1 MNPFIRKHAPLSFLI
16 SILMMTLSSCNSDDN
31 LQLAPMSSE
40 YTAQAKEVLSG
51 NVVLSTRAFIGDVD
65 LTRLE
70 TGCPTKFNFTW
81 QGDEVEIRLLDFH
94 VANMPFIVNFQSKAR
109 LYTLN
114 SWEQKEY
121 KGSGWVKIYGTDGL
135 SKTADRQ
142 GKPLDQKQG
151 ATIQGY
157 YNVLTHEINMDIN
170 YNMMNVH
177 SDCFLQKV
185 DKHRIDR
192 YDEEVKQ
199 YQADLVAYKK
209 QKGEL

>member
-1 MNPFIRKHAPLSFLI
+1 
-16 SILMMTLSSCNSDDN
+16 
-31 LQLAPMSSE
+31 MSSE

-121 KGSGWVKIYGTDGL
+121 KDNGWVKIYGTDGL

-209 QKGEL
+209 KKGEL

>member
-1 MNPFIRKHAPLSFLI
+1 MNPFIRKHAPLSFFI

-157 YNVLTHEINMDIN
+157 YDVLTHEINMDIN

>member
-1 MNPFIRKHAPLSFLI
+1 
-16 SILMMTLSSCNSDDN
+16 MMTLSSCNSDDN

-40 YTAQAKEVLSG
+40 YTAQVKEVLSG

-109 LYTLN
+109 LYILN

-157 YNVLTHEINMDIN
+157 YNVLTREINMDIN

-185 DKHRIDR
+185 DKHRIES